1 MGNEDRYFELVRQAS
16 ENVSKYIKKRI
27 EQNGDDRWGEYEATW
42 KALLFHELILID
54 EKVKNYLSMENPADT
69 EDQDTKR
76 KKFDVWIQD
85 SEININYVMEVTLTY
100 FEEPKK
106 ESWIKMRNAESGVYA
121 DLLKINTYLKSEKN
135 NDIKGISI
143 AANLTKGIDVNEIV
157 DNVDDGT
164 KKLLR
169 GDLRLLICSNGK
181 CAYVTANKESK

>member
-1 MGNEDRYFELVRQAS
+1 
-16 ENVSKYIKKRI
+16 
-27 EQNGDDRWGEYEATW
+27 
-42 KALLFHELILID
+42 
-54 EKVKNYLSMENPADT
+54 
-69 EDQDTKR
+69 
-76 KKFDVWIQD
+76 
-85 SEININYVMEVTLTY
+85 MEVKLTY

-143 AANLTKGIDVNEIV
+143 AANLTKGIDVNQIV
-157 DNVDDGT
+157 DNVDDDT

-169 GDLRLLICSNGK
+169 GDLRLMICSDGK

>member
-85 SEININYVMEVTLTY
+85 SEININYVMEVKLTY
-100 FEEPKK
+100 FEGPIK
-106 ESWIKMRNAESGVYA
+106 ESWIKMRNKESGVYA
-121 DLLKINTYLKSEKN
+121 DLIKINTYLKSEKN

-143 AANLTKGIDVNEIV
+143 AANLTKGIDVNQIV
-157 DNVDDGT
+157 DNVDDDT

-169 GDLRLLICSNGK
+169 GDLRLMICSDGK

>member
-76 KKFDVWIQD
+76 KKFDIWIQD
-85 SEININYVMEVTLTY
+85 SEININYVMEVKLTY

-135 NDIKGISI
+135 HDIKGISI

>member
-85 SEININYVMEVTLTY
+85 SEININYVMEVKLTY
-100 FEEPKK
+100 FEGPIKG
-106 ESWIKMRNAESGVYA
+106 SWIKMRNKESGVYA
-121 DLLKINTYLKSEKN
+121 DLIKINTYLKSEKN
-135 NDIKGISI
+135 HDIKGISI

-169 GDLRLLICSNGK
+169 GDLRLMICSDGK

>member
-85 SEININYVMEVTLTY
+85 SEININYVMEVKLTY

-106 ESWIKMRNAESGVYA
+106 ESWIKMRNKESGVYA
-121 DLLKINTYLKSEKN
+121 DLIKINTYLKSDH
-135 NDIKGISI
+135 DIKGISI
-143 AANLTKGIDVNEIV
+143 AANLTKGIDVNQIV
-157 DNVDDGT
+157 DNVDDDT

-169 GDLRLLICSNGK
+169 GDLRLMICSDGK

>member
-85 SEININYVMEVTLTY
+85 SEININYVMEVKLTY

-143 AANLTKGIDVNEIV
+143 AANLTKGIDVNQIV
-157 DNVDDGT
+157 DNVDDDT

-169 GDLRLLICSNGK
+169 GDLRLMICSDGK